1 MYVQNLEVKNSVLEY
16 EEDTK
21 KSDGP
26 GKLTFG
32 NFNMN
37 VKNINSGKMKGK
49 PTQVLITIN
58 CRFMNASPMNV
69 KWNFDVLNKTD
80 AFSIAGN
87 VADLPA
93 SRVNPFIEPYLK
105 VRAKGL
111 ISDLIFNFKGNY
123 NGLDGTLNLKHHDL
137 KVALLKED
145 GEKNK
150 LLSAVANIF
159 VRSDSGKYPESVQ
172 VENVVRDQTK
182 SFFNMFWKGIEQGLK
197 KTLLGNNAEK
207 TEQAMK
213 NTVQNTKN
221 ALEENKDDLK
231 KSKEAVSEK
240 VQDTKEKVSGKTKGL
255 KNLFRKKSD

>member
-1 MYVQNLEVKNSVLEY
+1 
-16 EEDTK
+16 
-21 KSDGP
+21 
-26 GKLTFG
+26 
-32 NFNMN
+32 
-37 VKNINSGKMKGK
+37 
-49 PTQVLITIN
+49 
-58 CRFMNASPMNV
+58 
-69 KWNFDVLNKTD
+69 
-80 AFSIAGN
+80 
-87 VADLPA
+87 
-93 SRVNPFIEPYLK
+93 VNPFIEPYLK

-172 VENVVRDQTK
+172 VENVVRDKTK

>member
-1 MYVQNLEVKNSVLEY
+1 TEKLLYSSLLRNMKLPMYVQNLEVKNSVLEY

-105 VRAKGL
+105 VRATGL

-123 NGLDGTLNLKHHDL
+123 NGLGGTLNLKHQDL
-137 KVALLKED
+137 
-145 GEKNK
+145 
-150 LLSAVANIF
+150 
-159 VRSDSGKYPESVQ
+159 
-172 VENVVRDQTK
+172 
-182 SFFNMFWKGIEQGLK
+182 
-197 KTLLGNNAEK
+197 
-207 TEQAMK
+207 
-213 NTVQNTKN
+213 
-221 ALEENKDDLK
+221 
-231 KSKEAVSEK
+231 
-240 VQDTKEKVSGKTKGL
+240 
-255 KNLFRKKSD
+255 